1 MMSQKRLYII
11 LALIISSTACS
22 AIYAQ
27 EIYVIQRA
35 TLTVYR
41 DGVVHVNME
50 ISVNETEPSIVIPL
64 LSPSDT
70 LDNIFAVDE
79 NGDPLDYDLDTDNI
93 TIYSLGATKITL
105 EYDTVGLTFKEFGTW
120 TLKINAPFNLVVVFP
135 EDVNI
140 TYISGIPSVI
150 RVKDNKVEME
160 LYPGEWEISYEIP
173 IGSPSK
179 PPVQQSSKWFPPIEY
194 IIVIVGSGITC
205 SILMYAY
212 IKKKRIKSLSDEE
225 IEVLRFIRE
234 RGGRALEAELRERFP
249 YIPRTSM
256 WRLIKRLEKQ
266 GIVRVKKVGL
276 QNVVEL
282 K

>member
-1 MMSQKRLYII
+1 MRVSQKILHVI
-11 LALIISSTACS
+11 LALIILSTAYS

-27 EIYVIQRA
+27 EIYVIQKA
-35 TLTVYR
+35 MLIVYR

-50 ISVNETEPSIVIPL
+50 ISVNETEPLIVVPL
-64 LSPSDT
+64 LSPSNT
-70 LDNIFAVDE
+70 LDNIFVTDE
-79 NGDPLDYDLDTDNI
+79 NGDPLDYDLNVENI
-93 TIYSLGATKITL
+93 TIYSLGSTKITL
-105 EYDTVGLTFKEFGTW
+105 EYDTIGLTFKEFELW
-120 TLKINAPFNLVVVFP
+120 TLKIDTPFNLIVIFP

-140 TYISGIPSVI
+140 TYISDIPSAISVEGN
-150 RVKDNKVEME
+150 RVKME

-173 IGSPSK
+173 IESPSK
-179 PPVQQSSKWFPPIEY
+179 PPAQQPSKWLPPIEY
-194 IIVIVGSGITC
+194 IVVAGAITIC
-205 SILMYAY
+205 AVLTYAY
-212 IKKKRIKSLSDEE
+212 IRKRRIRSLRDEE

-249 YIPRTSM
+249 QIPRTSM

-266 GIVRVKKVGL
+266 GIIRVKKVGL